1 MALSTT
7 ERVAIVGLPVE
18 TRLFMATL
26 AVLAEKYVN
35 SPVLNEHVIQEH
47 NEEVV
52 RNALCAGQTTRYATT
67 LSDSELAATIQ
78 KNITIVTFVT
88 PML

>member
-52 RNALCAGQTTRYATT
+52 RNALCAGQTTRYAT
-67 LSDSELAATIQ
+67 LSDSELVGYNS
-78 KNITIVTFVT
+78 KEHNIATFVT